1 MPFRLSPKV
10 YHTDSTICPSAHSH
24 MFSSLIPVKSRA
36 QYSGGLI
43 GLFFEPRV
51 YSFFVTYLTVVH
63 GYKELYEVNSIP
75 PNKRHY
81 PKCIASVVTSGRP
94 HDLIHV
100 VNGFSWDQVQSPHLP
115 LSSSRQYIPY
125 VSAFFMRYMY
135 FVYFQS
141 LRASFALFK

>member
-51 YSFFVTYLTVVH
+51 YSFFVTRVTVVH
-63 GYKELYEVNSIP
+63 GYKELYEEVNSISP
-75 PNKRHY
+75 KNRQY
-81 PKCIASVVTSGRP
+81 PKRAASVVTHG
-94 HDLIHV
+94 
-100 VNGFSWDQVQSPHLP
+100 GTT
-115 LSSSRQYIPY
+115 
-125 VSAFFMRYMY
+125 
-135 FVYFQS
+135 
-141 LRASFALFK
+141 